1 MEWTEDSFAETLSRL
16 AKVLLNEVPSDPRKP
31 PVSSPPLPSF
41 TPRRCLVI
49 LRGAQEMH

>member
-1 MEWTEDSFAETLSRL
+1 MEWAEDSFAETLSRL
-16 AKVLLNEVPSDPRKP
+16 AKVLLNEVPSDPRKS

-41 TPRRCLVI
+41 TPRRWLVI